1 MGVNGVMPMRKFIPF
16 LLAVALLFGQAT
28 VVLAQA
34 ISGDSPEFSIAIDSK
49 TKVITGYYNAFVG
62 FDNPSDGPQFSCI
75 YFLKGKAIGKQPY
88 KIVTWFPGSSNQE
101 MPIKGHIKFANNK
114 EKNFVTIKLQE
125 DHGGCW
131 NVQQFASDEGAEL
144 ELDRIG
150 RWKAIRIVSAKRAYF
165 HSAARLGARQKTY
178 VTQGDPLRVFSS
190 KSGWLYAEYL
200 NADGNKTLGWVKES
214 DTYADTLPK

>member
-1 MGVNGVMPMRKFIPF
+1 MRKFILF
-16 LLAVALLFGQAT
+16 LLAVVLLLGHAP

-34 ISGDSPEFSIAIDSK
+34 ISGDSPEFSIAIDNK

-88 KIVTWFPGSSNQE
+88 EIVTWFPGNSNLE
-101 MPIKGHIKFANNK
+101 APIKGHIKFTASK
-114 EKNFVTIKLQE
+114 EKHFVTIKLQE

-131 NVQQFASDEGAEL
+131 NVQQFASDGGAEL

-150 RWKAIRIVSAKRAYF
+150 NWKAIRIVSAKRAYF
-165 HSAARLGARQKTY
+165 HSAAKPAARQKAY
-178 VTQGDPLRVFSS
+178 VTEGDPLRVFTG

-200 NADGNKTLGWVKES
+200 NADGNKTLGWLKES